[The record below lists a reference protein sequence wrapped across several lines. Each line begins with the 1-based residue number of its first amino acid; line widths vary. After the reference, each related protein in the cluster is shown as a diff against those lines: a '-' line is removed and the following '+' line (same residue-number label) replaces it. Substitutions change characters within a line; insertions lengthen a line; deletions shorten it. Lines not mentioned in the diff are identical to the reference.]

1 MAKMALKNYKM
12 ALGTCG
18 PEIIYTDIIK
28 AYSPEEAAR
37 KYLLSGYTEDAV
49 TEEKIAELAKAFH
62 EVPPKTALEVYYDCC
77 GEKMDKG
84 DQVYAVINMAF
95 VEGII
100 TKLSS
105 RSVKVAYGDKEHN
118 ITINS
123 NDKKTINGIE
133 MPYFSKL
140 LKRVSTTDEM
150 QDITTGSYVA
160 FIKTSFN
167 SFDGIGFGEVTR
179 VTSSYVYINGEAG
192 EVRKT
197 LNKVMRIR

>member
-77 GEKMDKG
+77 GEKLDKG

-105 RSVKVAYGDKEHN
+105 RSVKVAYGDKEAVFLETVKASQHN
-118 ITINS
+118 
-123 NDKKTINGIE
+123 
-133 MPYFSKL
+133 
-140 LKRVSTTDEM
+140 R
-150 QDITTGSYVA
+150 
-160 FIKTSFN
+160 
-167 SFDGIGFGEVTR
+167 
-179 VTSSYVYINGEAG
+179 
-192 EVRKT
+192 
-197 LNKVMRIR
+197 